1 MQGNNV
7 ETRASSLSRSS
18 PRRKEGME
26 GEGVSL
32 FRIILIPVGN
42 DRNWWRSWHDT
53 CALCVERSLN
63 WMVDF
68 SCEHTVY
75 ALSDA
80 ECVS

>member
-1 MQGNNV
+1 MIEIG
-7 ETRASSLSRSS
+7 
-18 PRRKEGME
+18 G
-26 GEGVSL
+26 GVG
-32 FRIILIPVGN
+32 I
-42 DRNWWRSWHDT
+42 

-68 SCEHTVY
+68 SCEHTVC